1 MKNKSKY
8 VLPATSFLLFL
19 ILTVLLKTADVAK
32 TGVGDT
38 EIGLYHLNFAAK
50 EFFGTNTA
58 WYKIT
63 EITGILSIAAGGV
76 FALLGAYQ
84 LIKRKSL
91 FKVDTEIL
99 ILGGL
104 YILTGFIYVIFEKAV
119 INFRPIIMEGEVAPE
134 ASFPSSH
141 TVLAVVVAGS
151 VYLLLPK
158 YIKKKTVLYVLKALC
173 AALIVIT
180 VAGRLL
186 SGVHWLTDIL
196 GGVILS
202 VCLLSLFGALIK
214 EKDKVKDNEN
224 LRSISE
230 NG

>member
-1 MKNKSKY
+1 MNKKTEY
-8 VLPATSFLLFL
+8 VLPAVSFILFSVL
-19 ILTVLLKTADVAK
+19 IILIKTVDVAK

-38 EIGLYHLNFAAK
+38 EIGLFHLNSAVK
-50 EFFGTNTA
+50 EFFGTNQA

-76 FALLGAYQ
+76 FALLGMWQ

-91 FKVDTEIL
+91 LKVDREIL
-99 ILGGL
+99 TLGGL
-104 YILTGFIYVIFEKAV
+104 YVLTGVIYVFFEKV
-119 INFRPIIMEGEVAPE
+119 IINYRPIVEEGELAPE

-151 VYLLLPK
+151 VYMILPK
-158 YIKKKTVLYVLKALC
+158 YVKKKTLLYFLKALC

-180 VAGRLL
+180 VIGRLL

-202 VCLLSLFGALIK
+202 VCLLSVFEAI
-214 EKDKVKDNEN
+214 VKKSGEPE
-224 LRSISE
+224 IYE
-230 NG
+230 